1 MDRRVPSRGNA
12 MQCPFCG
19 QDNDRVVDSR
29 SSEGGRV
36 VRRRRQCE
44 ACNRRFTTYERAEEA
59 LRLTVIKTD
68 GSRQPYDRQKVI
80 VGLENACYK
89 RAISDQQIRQI
100 IEATEEDIFHA
111 FDKEVPSSFIGDA
124 VANHLRDVDKIAYIR
139 FASVYRQFADVGELI
154 HEANEVKGMPV
165 VGSEQ
170 GDLFARQQEQP
181 KDKKE

>member
-1 MDRRVPSRGNA
+1 

-19 QDNDRVVDSR
+19 QDKDRVVDSR

-59 LRLTVIKTD
+59 LRLTVIKKD

-80 VGLENACYK
+80 ACLENACYK
-89 RAISDQQIRQI
+89 RPISDQQIRQI
-100 IEATEEDIFHA
+100 VEATEEDIFHA

-124 VANHLRDVDKIAYIR
+124 VGAHLREVDKIAYIR

-154 HEANEVKGMPV
+154 LEANEVKGMPM
-165 VGSEQ
+165 VGAEQ
-170 GDLFARQQEQP
+170 RDLFAQQQEQQ